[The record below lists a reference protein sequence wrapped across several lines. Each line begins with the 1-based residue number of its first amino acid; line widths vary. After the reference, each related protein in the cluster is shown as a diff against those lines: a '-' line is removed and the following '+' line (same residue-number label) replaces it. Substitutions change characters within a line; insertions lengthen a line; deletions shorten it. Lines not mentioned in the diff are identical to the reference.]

1 MADVTID
8 VDMGKAWLIA
18 CRSEDTYE
26 LIRRETDERASRAN
40 ALSAGFKTELYH
52 RDHKSPAVGGTSPRY
67 AAHTGRPRGSVP
79 VGIVYTG
86 NYAAQ
91 KENMLHNTLLKC
103 I

>member
-1 MADVTID
+1 MGDVTVD
-8 VDMGKAWLIA
+8 VDVSRAWNLA
-18 CRSEDTYE
+18 CRSEQMYQ
-26 LIRRETDERASRAN
+26 LIRQETDKRASRAN
-40 ALSAGFKTELYH
+40 SLSSGYKTGKYH
-52 RDHKSPAVGGTSPRY
+52 KDHKSPAVGGTSPRY
-67 AAHTGRPRGSVP
+67 VAHTDRPKGPVP